1 MNDGN
6 IIKDNANNKHN
17 IEKYEFAT
25 LYDNPGLDLEPND
38 IDVIESQNIIKKDKI
53 ESSKTHYIKSHSNS
67 IKNNMDLSDLDNPS
81 IKQNNNTPIH
91 TDTSNNSG
99 DISPDILIQLEKNIS
114 AKIDNSLSIIDELK
128 NTIDNINTNSGDG
141 QISDEEKQK
150 NYQKGFDDGIKQ
162 TIDNFKQ
169 DYEKDREIL
178 KHTLE
183 SIANYTNSATKI
195 LENLENE
202 LSKASISIASE
213 VIANE
218 VENNSGKIAL
228 NLSKKLIEDI
238 KNASKISLKV
248 SPYDFDFISNNFEH
262 PDVEIV
268 SDNAIAKGG
277 VIILSDSE
285 NIDGSISQRLG
296 NIKNSLES

>member
-1 MNDGN
+1 M
-6 IIKDNANNKHN
+6 KKNK
-17 IEKYEFAT
+17 
-25 LYDNPGLDLEPND
+25 
-38 IDVIESQNIIKKDKI
+38 
-53 ESSKTHYIKSHSNS
+53 
-67 IKNNMDLSDLDNPS
+67 
-81 IKQNNNTPIH
+81 
-91 TDTSNNSG
+91 
-99 DISPDILIQLEKNIS
+99 
-114 AKIDNSLSIIDELK
+114 
-128 NTIDNINTNSGDG
+128 
-141 QISDEEKQK
+141 K

-262 PDVEIV
+262 PEVEIV
-268 SDNAIAKGG
+268 SDSAIAKGG